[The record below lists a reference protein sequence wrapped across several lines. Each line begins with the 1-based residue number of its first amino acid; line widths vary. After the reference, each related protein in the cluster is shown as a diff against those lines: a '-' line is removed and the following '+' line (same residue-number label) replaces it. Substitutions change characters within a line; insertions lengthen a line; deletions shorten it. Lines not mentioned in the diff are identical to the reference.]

1 MAVNRRKANKKHR
14 GIFRR
19 RFLFPLIF
27 MVAALIL
34 MILPLG
40 GFVTSVRTLLAYIFI
55 PQVRLSHS
63 TAKYVNTVYQTVS
76 ELVDAHAENRQ
87 LKQQLEMN
95 HMLAEQAQS
104 VMQENKR
111 LSALLNLTPQRRWQ
125 GVWAK
130 VAYHEPTQWNT
141 VIIDKGSADGIVPRS
156 AVLSLTD
163 EDEGLAG
170 VVVETTENTSKVLLV
185 RDEDFAAAVVL
196 SGGQEEGLLTG
207 AGARP
212 ARIKYIPLGA
222 EVKKGDAVYTAAA
235 SSIFPAGI
243 LVGKVINESAE
254 ENFQTARTVEIEPA
268 VRSGAVKEVFVIL
281 DKEKAER

>member
-1 MAVNRRKANKKHR
+1 MAVNRRKTAKKQR
-14 GIFRR
+14 GVFSR
-19 RFLFPLIF
+19 RFLFPLSF
-27 MVAALIL
+27 MLAALIL

-40 GFVTSVRTLLAYIFI
+40 GFVTSVRTLLAYVFI
-55 PQVRLSHS
+55 PQVRLAHS
-63 TAKYVNTVYQTVS
+63 TAKYANNVYQTVS
-76 ELVDAHAENRQ
+76 ELLDAHAENRQ

-104 VMQENKR
+104 VMQENER
-111 LSALLNLTPQRRWQ
+111 LSTLLGLMPQHRWQ

-141 VIIDKGSADGIVPRS
+141 VIIDKGSADGIAQRS

-196 SGGQEEGLLTG
+196 AGGQEEGLLVG
-207 AGARP
+207 AGERP

-222 EVKKGDAVYTAAA
+222 QVNKGDAVYTAAA

-243 LVGKVINESAE
+243 LVGKVSGETKE
-254 ENFQTARTVEIEPA
+254 DNFQTARTVEVEPA

-281 DKEKAER
+281 NKE